1 MSDALPDPTS
11 WVCPLPLRETKR
23 IVLGHGGGG
32 ILSEELIEN
41 LFLPAFGSSG
51 GPSRDSA
58 VLEAFGGR
66 LALTTDS
73 YVVHPLFFPGGNI
86 GDLAVNGTINDLA
99 CSGAQ
104 PIGLTAGFILEEGL
118 EVEVLG
124 AIAQAMGRAAADAGV
139 GILTGDTKV
148 VGRGG
153 ADGLFVNTAGVGIIP
168 DGVRIG
174 PEQARPGDHVI
185 VSGKIGEHGVAIMS
199 VREGIDF
206 GTTVTTDSAPLHRLV
221 AAMLAAV
228 YDPNVIRAL
237 RDPTRGGLVAATVEI
252 ARTSRVGVELD
263 EVRERHE
270 TWVTPEPIDCA
281 MMRVEPGRVAAVRF
295 AVEGIRAGT
304 PVIVMEHVNRLTQ
317 AAAPHWPY
325 PPEGRGGVHR
335 VVVTGRPGVE
345 LNAHVGSGDIDQ
357 NEGGVIATAAKV
369 VNAIAAVCAAPP
381 GMPSLRDLPIAQ
393 VHGLMR

>member
-263 EVRERHE
+263 EAAIPIPE
-270 TWVTPEPIDCA
+270 TVASACGFLGLDPMQVANEGKLVAFVDPAHSEAVLAAMRSRPEGVD
-281 MMRVEPGRVAAVRF
+281 AAVIGR
-295 AVEGIRAGT
+295 AVAEHPGMVVVRTPFGT
-304 PVIVMEHVNRLTQ
+304 T
-317 AAAPHWPY
+317 
-325 PPEGRGGVHR
+325 R
-335 VVVTGRPGVE
+335 VVERE
-345 LNAHVGSGDIDQ
+345 LGEQ
-357 NEGGVIATAAKV
+357 
-369 VNAIAAVCAAPP
+369 
-381 GMPSLRDLPIAQ
+381 LPRIC
-393 VHGLMR
+393 

>member
-168 DGVRIG
+168 EGVRIG

-263 EVRERHE
+263 EAAIPIPE
-270 TWVTPEPIDCA
+270 TVASACGFLGLDPMQVANEGKLVAFVDPAHSEAVLAAMRSRPEGVD
-281 MMRVEPGRVAAVRF
+281 AAVIGR
-295 AVEGIRAGT
+295 AVAEHPGMVVVRTPFGT
-304 PVIVMEHVNRLTQ
+304 T
-317 AAAPHWPY
+317 
-325 PPEGRGGVHR
+325 R
-335 VVVTGRPGVE
+335 VVERE
-345 LNAHVGSGDIDQ
+345 LGEQ
-357 NEGGVIATAAKV
+357 
-369 VNAIAAVCAAPP
+369 
-381 GMPSLRDLPIAQ
+381 LPRIC
-393 VHGLMR
+393 